1 MKVLVIDT
9 IAPEGLAFLTER
21 GFQVEQVSS
30 KLPREELFATIADYE
45 AIITRSS
52 TTVTPEFLSHA
63 SRLRILGRAGV
74 GVDNIDIE
82 ACSRQGVVVANA
94 PYGNVVSAAEHTVG
108 MMLALV
114 RKIPQAHDALKQLRW
129 DRGIYG
135 SELFRKTAGVI
146 GLGKVGSRVA
156 ARLKAFEMEVLVYD
170 PYIPESRARDLGV
183 RLTDLGTLLGHSD
196 IITVHVPLTDETE
209 NMIAARELALMKP
222 GVRLVNCARGGIVQ
236 EGDLLAALETLRKNA
251 PRLLKFSRALTAP
264 DWFKEYG
271 FVIGLVAFFLLA
283 SFAGVGNPHLRSAIQ
298 PGETVL
304 DLGSG
309 AGLDAIIAS
318 WGAGASGNVIGVDLN
333 PSMCLKAQAHA
344 AASGSRMECHQGRM
358 EDIPLP
364 DRSVDVV
371 ISNGVVNLSFRKRKV
386 IEELFRVLKP
396 GGRLS
401 ITDIVSAKQ
410 LSQSIVNDPKLW
422 AS

>member
-1 MKVLVIDT
+1 MTDAVAAQESLEAVLKDEIIRMYQDVADN
-9 IAPEGLAFLTER
+9 PEGEFHFFH
-21 GFQVEQVSS
+21 G
-30 KLPREELFATIADYE
+30 REAAALFE
-45 AIITRSS
+45 
-52 TTVTPEFLSHA
+52 
-63 SRLRILGRAGV
+63 
-74 GVDNIDIE
+74 
-82 ACSRQGVVVANA
+82 
-94 PYGNVVSAAEHTVG
+94 
-108 MMLALV
+108 
-114 RKIPQAHDALKQLRW
+114 
-129 DRGIYG
+129 
-135 SELFRKTAGVI
+135 
-146 GLGKVGSRVA
+146 
-156 ARLKAFEMEVLVYD
+156 YD
-170 PYIPESRARDLGV
+170 PAWLDRAPAGAV
-183 RLTDLGTLLGHSD
+183 
-196 IITVHVPLTDETE
+196 
-209 NMIAARELALMKP
+209 
-222 GVRLVNCARGGIVQ
+222 
-236 EGDLLAALETLRKNA
+236 
-251 PRLLKFSRALTAP
+251 
-264 DWFKEYG
+264 
-271 FVIGLVAFFLLA
+271 A

-318 WGAGASGNVIGVDLN
+318 WAAGASGNVIGVDLN
-333 PSMCLKAQAHA
+333 PSICLKAQAHA

-371 ISNGVVNLSFRKRKV
+371 ISNGVINLSFRKRKV